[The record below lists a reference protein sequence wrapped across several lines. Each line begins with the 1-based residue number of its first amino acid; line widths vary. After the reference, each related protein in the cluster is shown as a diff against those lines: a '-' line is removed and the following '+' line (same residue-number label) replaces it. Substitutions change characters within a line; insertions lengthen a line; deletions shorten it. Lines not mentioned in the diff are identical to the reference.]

1 MTTVLVVLTV
11 VEVAIVVAV
20 LAAYLVL
27 IDRHLRAISAYLGKL
42 AFGVRA
48 VETQTGPIG
57 PSVTRINA
65 TLREIDA
72 ALGPI
77 AERASNAVEARGQ
90 VGRAG

>member
-11 VEVAIVVAV
+11 AEAAVVVAV
-20 LAAYLVL
+20 LATYLVL
-27 IDRHLRAISAYLGKL
+27 IDRHLRAISAQLGKL

-57 PSVTRINA
+57 PSVIRINA
-65 TLREIDA
+65 TLQEIDA

-77 AERASNAVEARGQ
+77 AEKARNAAEARG
-90 VGRAG
+90 